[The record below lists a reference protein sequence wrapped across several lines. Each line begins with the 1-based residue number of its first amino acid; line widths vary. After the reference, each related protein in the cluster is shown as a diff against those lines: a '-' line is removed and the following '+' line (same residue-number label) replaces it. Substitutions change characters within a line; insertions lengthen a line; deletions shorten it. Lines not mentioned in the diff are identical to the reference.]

1 MAREVAIYTLADK
14 VTELEEA
21 QKQKPKEGKSVAEKI
36 AARKEHKANIERI
49 ESEIERWQQI
59 IQSGEERQACEKS
72 RSEEADETPAVD
84 TKLESG
90 VDGEVK
96 HSMFLRKKNFK
107 FFLRRNIECTP
118 SYIMYLLLR
127 YFNQSCCLSEIKILL
142 IISNKDSYVKSI
154 KVVFPQLVSNDL
166 YSGIAY
172 SKKCLLPCG

>member
-1 MAREVAIYTLADK
+1 MEQTDGDADMAREVAIYTLADK

-96 HSMFLRKKNFK
+96 HSMFP
-107 FFLRRNIECTP
+107 I
-118 SYIMYLLLR
+118 
-127 YFNQSCCLSEIKILL
+127 
-142 IISNKDSYVKSI
+142 
-154 KVVFPQLVSNDL
+154 
-166 YSGIAY
+166 
-172 SKKCLLPCG
+172 